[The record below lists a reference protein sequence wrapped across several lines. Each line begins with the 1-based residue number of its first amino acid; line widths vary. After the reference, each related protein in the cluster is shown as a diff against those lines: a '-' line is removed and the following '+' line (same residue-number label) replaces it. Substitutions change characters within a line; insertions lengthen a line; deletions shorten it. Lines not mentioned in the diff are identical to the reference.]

1 MAPTSHQVKGP
12 LPPPDGPAAPVPVDD
27 AGRGRRALWLAWL
40 SVALFPLAFAVG
52 MVVGEGLI
60 TLQGYDAAAVPPI
73 GARLLAAVPALLI
86 TVAPGIGAI
95 VLGLRAFRA
104 GRRPGRIAAAVGLL
118 IVVAVVGINLLA
130 AVFGG

>member
-1 MAPTSHQVKGP
+1 M
-12 LPPPDGPAAPVPVDD
+12 
-27 AGRGRRALWLAWL
+27 
-40 SVALFPLAFAVG
+40 ALFPLAFAAG

-86 TVAPGIGAI
+86 TVAPGIAAI
-95 VLGLRAFRA
+95 VLGLRASRA
-104 GRRPGRIAAAVGLL
+104 GRRSGRIAAIVGLV
-118 IVVAVVGINLLA
+118 IVVVVLGTNLLA